1 MTRTFADSYFLLAL
15 FNPKDSGHDAAVMAS
30 EDLVG
35 ILVTTEWIITEVAD
49 ALSSPS
55 NRRGCVEFIDDLRR
69 SPRVVVVVQASP
81 LLFESAWKFYGERTD
96 KSWSLTDCISFSVM
110 PAHGITDALTGD
122 HHFEQ
127 AGFRAL
133 LK

>member
-1 MTRTFADSYFLLAL
+1 MIHTFADSYFLLAL

-30 EDLVG
+30 KDLVG
-35 ILVTTEWIITEVAD
+35 TLVTTEWIITEVAD
-49 ALSSPS
+49 ALSSPL
-55 NRRGCVEFIDDLRR
+55 NRRGCVEFINDLRQ
-69 SPRVVVVVQASP
+69 SPRVVVVPASP
-81 LLFESAWKFYGERTD
+81 LLFESAWKLYGERTD

-110 PAHGITDALTGD
+110 HAHGINEALTGD

-127 AGFRAL
+127 AEFRAL

>member
-1 MTRTFADSYFLLAL
+1 VIQTFADSYSPLAL
-15 FNPKDSGHDAAVMAS
+15 FNLKDSGHDAAVMAS
-30 EDLVG
+30 KDFIG
-35 ILVTTEWIITEVAD
+35 ALVTTDWIITEVAD

-55 NRRGCVEFIDDLRR
+55 NRRGCVEFINDLRR
-69 SPRVVVVVQASP
+69 SPRVVVVPASQS
-81 LLFESAWKFYGERTD
+81 LFESAWKLFSERPD
-96 KSWSLTDCISFSVM
+96 KNWSLTDCTSFSVM
-110 PAHGITDALTGD
+110 HVHGITNVLTGD